1 MSDLKVIDSHFHV
14 WNLDTQNLP
23 WLDGTDGTITHTYK
37 VEDLEAEYARQAG
50 VEFVGGVYVEVD
62 CADHEAEDKIAYDL
76 KAAHPKMLAC
86 MLRSDVSPWMRVPAF
101 AAGIREPLH
110 IDSEP
115 KGRCLEPS
123 FIEGLHA
130 LAEKGLPFES
140 CNRVDELEDAYE
152 AFAQAP
158 EETVILNHLGNVE
171 ALTPEW
177 KDVMKKFASLPNH
190 YMKVSG
196 YPTADKQ
203 FVSELLKFVRATFD
217 PKKLL
222 YASNWPVVK
231 LYSSFDE
238 HFQILRDEFGDDEN
252 FFMNNAV
259 RAYGLK
265 IK

>member
-62 CADHEAEDKIAYDL
+62 CADHEAEDKIAFDL

-115 KGRCLEPS
+115 RGRCLEPS
-123 FIEGLHA
+123 FVEGLHA
-130 LAEKGLPFES
+130 LAAKGLPFES
-140 CNRVDELEDAYE
+140 CNRVNELEE
-152 AFAQAP
+152 
-158 EETVILNHLGNVE
+158 
-171 ALTPEW
+171 
-177 KDVMKKFASLPNH
+177 
-190 YMKVSG
+190 
-196 YPTADKQ
+196 ADKQ
-203 FVSELLKFVRATFD
+203 FVSELLKFTRDTFD

-238 HFQILRDEFGDDEN
+238 HFQTLRDAFGDDED

>member
-1 MSDLKVIDSHFHV
+1 M
-14 WNLDTQNLP
+14 
-23 WLDGTDGTITHTYK
+23 
-37 VEDLEAEYARQAG
+37 
-50 VEFVGGVYVEVD
+50 
-62 CADHEAEDKIAYDL
+62 
-76 KAAHPKMLAC
+76 
-86 MLRSDVSPWMRVPAF
+86 
-101 AAGIREPLH
+101 
-110 IDSEP
+110 
-115 KGRCLEPS
+115 
-123 FIEGLHA
+123 
-130 LAEKGLPFES
+130 
-140 CNRVDELEDAYE
+140 DELEDAYE

-177 KDVMKKFASLPNH
+177 KSVMKKFASLPNL

>member
-1 MSDLKVIDSHFHV
+1 
-14 WNLDTQNLP
+14 
-23 WLDGTDGTITHTYK
+23 
-37 VEDLEAEYARQAG
+37 
-50 VEFVGGVYVEVD
+50 
-62 CADHEAEDKIAYDL
+62 
-76 KAAHPKMLAC
+76 

-123 FIEGLHA
+123 FIDGLHA
-130 LAEKGLPFES
+130 MAAKGLPFES
-140 CNRVDELEDAYE
+140 CNRVNELEDAYE

-171 ALTPEW
+171 ELSDEYKA
-177 KDVMKKFASLPNH
+177 VMKKMASLPNL
-190 YMKVSG
+190 YLKVSG
-196 YPTADKQ
+196 FPTADKK
-203 FVSELLKFVRATFD
+203 FVSDLLKFTRETFD
-217 PKKLL
+217 SDKLL

-231 LYSSFDE
+231 LYSTFDE
-238 HFQILRDEFGDDEN
+238 HFSVLRDEFGDDED

-265 IK
+265 L

>member
-1 MSDLKVIDSHFHV
+1 MSDLKVVDSHFHV
-14 WNLDTQNLP
+14 WNLDTQSLP

-76 KAAHPKMLAC
+76 KAVHPKMLAC

-123 FIEGLHA
+123 FVEGLHT
-130 LAEKGLPFES
+130 LAKKGLPFES
-140 CNRVDELEDAYE
+140 CNRVNELEDAYE

-177 KDVMKKFASLPNH
+177 CAVMKKFATLPNL
-190 YMKVSG
+190 YVKVSG
-196 YPTADKQ
+196 FPTADKQ
-203 FVSELLKFVRATFD
+203 FVSELLKFTRDTFD

-238 HFQILRDEFGDDEN
+238 HFQTLRDALGDDED

-265 IK
+265 F

>member
-1 MSDLKVIDSHFHV
+1 MSDLKVVDSHFHV
-14 WNLDTQNLP
+14 WNLDTQSLP

-123 FIEGLHA
+123 FVEGLHT
-130 LAEKGLPFES
+130 LAKKGLPFES
-140 CNRVDELEDAYE
+140 CNRVNELEDAYE

-177 KDVMKKFASLPNH
+177 CAVMKKFATLPNL
-190 YMKVSG
+190 YVKVG
-196 YPTADKQ
+196 LPTSDKQ
-203 FVSELLKFVRATFD
+203 FVSAAQLARDTFD
-217 PKKLL
+217 PEVVRV
-222 YASNWPVVK
+222 NWPIVK
-231 LYSSFDE
+231 LYSS
-238 HFQILRDEFGDDEN
+238 LRRALPDWRRLWRRRGLLHEQHT
-252 FFMNNAV
+252 V
-259 RAYGLK
+259 RAYGLTL
-265 IK
+265 

>member
-1 MSDLKVIDSHFHV
+1 MNMDTLK
-14 WNLDTQNLP
+14 
-23 WLDGTDGTITHTYK
+23 
-37 VEDLEAEYARQAG
+37 AECLACTRCELCATRTNVVFGQG
-50 VEFVGGVYVEVD
+50 VPDAEVLFVGEG
-62 CADHEAEDKIAYDL
+62 
-76 KAAHPKMLAC
+76 P
-86 MLRSDVSPWMRVPAF
+86 
-101 AAGIREPLH
+101 GQ
-110 IDSEP
+110 SE
-115 KGRCLEPS
+115 
-123 FIEGLHA
+123 
-130 LAEKGLPFES
+130 AEKGLPFES
-140 CNRVDELEDAYE
+140 CNRVNELEDAYE

-177 KDVMKKFASLPNH
+177 KSVMKKFASLPNL

-217 PKKLL
+217 PHKLL

-252 FFMNNAV
+252 FFMNNAA